1 MLERY
6 IYLITIYPQELVAY
20 QVVYGGCAQGARNGV
35 ILAQVRREARLF
47 ERNNWQALMWF
58 RQDYFI
64 LK

>member
-1 MLERY
+1 M
-6 IYLITIYPQELVAY
+6 AY

-47 ERNNWQALMWF
+47 ERINWQALMWF

-64 LK
+64 LN